1 MSPFQIS
8 TNYSFRGSCEHVIFS
23 VCDGSP
29 DLRITVDFLSDTLQN
44 GRIGASHMGRMYVS
58 REDGT
63 VSIDSNTEVI
73 SMSGST
79 MIYQGN
85 VAITRDTAAN
95 KTTIEFQDLGVTIV
109 HQLGQDPSFQVKLT
123 AAITYFFFLTEM
135 SCHVCC
141 KHVQLLN
148 QSFSKGCRKHLYL
161 VSSPD
166 PTLSQGEM
174 IW

>member
-1 MSPFQIS
+1 
-8 TNYSFRGSCEHVIFS
+8 
-23 VCDGSP
+23 
-29 DLRITVDFLSDTLQN
+29 
-44 GRIGASHMGRMYVS
+44 MGRMYVS

-109 HQLGQDPSFQVKLT
+109 HQLGQDPSFQVILT
-123 AAITYFFFLTEM
+123 AAMTYFFFLTEM
-135 SCHVCC
+135 SYHVCC

-148 QSFSKGCRKHLYL
+148 QFFSKGCRKHLYL

-166 PTLSQGEM
+166 PTLSQGET

>member
-1 MSPFQIS
+1 
-8 TNYSFRGSCEHVIFS
+8 
-23 VCDGSP
+23 
-29 DLRITVDFLSDTLQN
+29 
-44 GRIGASHMGRMYVS
+44 MGRMYVS

-109 HQLGQDPSFQVKLT
+109 HQLGQDPSFQVILSVMMVYFKHATRPLPHSFLAQT
-123 AAITYFFFLTEM
+123 CNEFNLQPNSYFAATL
-135 SCHVCC
+135 
-141 KHVQLLN
+141 
-148 QSFSKGCRKHLYL
+148 
-161 VSSPD
+161 D
-166 PTLSQGEM
+166 P
-174 IW
+174 